1 MFAAFSQT
9 SLLIFCIC
17 VHILFLNQ
25 IRRKKWRGLE
35 ALGALRFA
43 ARDSKFAQITFI
55 NTLKFRGIFFDGR
68 PFIRARHSKR
78 LNNKKN

>member
-9 SLLIFCIC
+9 SILIFCIC

-43 ARDSKFAQITFI
+43 ARDSKFAQIAFI